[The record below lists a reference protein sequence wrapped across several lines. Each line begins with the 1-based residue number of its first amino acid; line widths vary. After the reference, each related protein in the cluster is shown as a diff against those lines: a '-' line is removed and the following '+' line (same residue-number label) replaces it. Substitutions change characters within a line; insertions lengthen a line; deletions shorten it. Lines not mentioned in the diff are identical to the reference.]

1 MAGAGV
7 LPTTVLLGEMC
18 TVGRCLHVADDGCV
32 VREERVISAMRA
44 PSDGGRWLIGYLE
57 RLWM

>member
-7 LPTTVLLGEMC
+7 LPTTVLLAETC
-18 TVGRCLHVADDGCV
+18 TVGRCLHVADDGCA
-32 VREERVISAMRA
+32 VREERVRA
-44 PSDGGRWLIGYLE
+44 SNGGRWLIGYLE

>member
-7 LPTTVLLGEMC
+7 LPTTVLLAETC
-18 TVGRCLHVADDGCV
+18 TVGSCLHLADDGCA
-32 VREERVISAMRA
+32 VREERLISDARA
-44 PSDGGRWLIGYLE
+44 PSDGGRWLIGYLG